1 MRKLVFGCSD
11 QVLGVLTRSEAIIQP
26 QKIAVDLEIWVNKR
40 YRDRTAMQK
49 SSFSD
54 DAGQSIPGK
63 LSLTHTC
70 TIRAFDLI

>member
-1 MRKLVFGCSD
+1 
-11 QVLGVLTRSEAIIQP
+11 
-26 QKIAVDLEIWVNKR
+26 
-40 YRDRTAMQK
+40 MQK

-70 TIRAFDLI
+70 TIRAFDLIYAMKSNQADSFCM